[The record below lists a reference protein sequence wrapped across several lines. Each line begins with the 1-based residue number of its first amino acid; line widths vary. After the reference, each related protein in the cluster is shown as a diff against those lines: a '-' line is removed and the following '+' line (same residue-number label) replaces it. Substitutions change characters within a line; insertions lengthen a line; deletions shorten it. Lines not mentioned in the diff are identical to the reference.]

1 MLNIKNNKGIT
12 LMALVITIII
22 ILILASITVNQG
34 YGLIKEAK
42 IQNLET
48 NLLAIRAKAKE
59 YGENVDAKNWA
70 EEDETEKQNKNE
82 EEFINT
88 YKLNLFDAS
97 GKSWDDPEYTYYS
110 LDKESFDNMDLSEI
124 YDDNDEEYIIGYK
137 TSDLSEIEIIY
148 AEGIEYNDKIIY
160 SLTELQNEE

>member
-70 EEDETEKQNKNE
+70 EEDATEKQNKNE

-97 GKSWDDPEYTYYS
+97 GKAWDDPEYTYYS

-148 AEGIEYNDKIIY
+148 AEGIEYNDKTIY

>member
-97 GKSWDDPEYTYYS
+97 GKAWDDPEYTYYS

-148 AEGIEYNDKIIY
+148 AEGIEYNDKTIY

>member
-22 ILILASITVNQG
+22 ILIFASITVNQG

-97 GKSWDDPEYTYYS
+97 EMAWDDPEYTYYS

-148 AEGIEYNDKIIY
+148 AEGIEYNDKTIY